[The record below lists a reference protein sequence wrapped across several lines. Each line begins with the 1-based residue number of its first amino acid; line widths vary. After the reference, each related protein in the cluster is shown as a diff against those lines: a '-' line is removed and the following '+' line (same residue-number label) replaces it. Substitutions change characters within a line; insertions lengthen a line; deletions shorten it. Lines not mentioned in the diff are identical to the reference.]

1 MKGLTMGVLI
11 LLTATAGTSSADS
24 LYDQN
29 RVRPLIADHRAYRP
43 GDNLTVVITEIASVS
58 TTAST
63 TADKDETIS
72 GRVSRR
78 NDSIDVGA
86 GLGGDFTG
94 GGKIERTGKMLA
106 HLTVSVLSIEA
117 NGDLRIKGEQEIK
130 VNNERQWISLEG
142 RVRLQDIQA
151 DNTIPSTRV
160 SDAKIK
166 YIGKGLLEQ
175 TQTPNIFTRFL
186 RWLRIL

>member
-1 MKGLTMGVLI
+1 MRWLTISMFIVLAAVT
-11 LLTATAGTSSADS
+11 TANSADS
-24 LYDQN
+24 LYDKN
-29 RVRPLIADHRAYRP
+29 RFRPLIADHRAYRP
-43 GDNLTVVITEIASVS
+43 GDNLTVLITEIASAS

-63 TADKDETIS
+63 TADKEETIS
-72 GRVSRR
+72 GSVNRR

-86 GLGGDFTG
+86 SLGGDFTG
-94 GGKIERTGKMLA
+94 GGKIERTGKLLA

-130 VNNERQWISLEG
+130 VNNERQWLSLEG
-142 RVRLQDIQA
+142 RVRPQDIQA
-151 DNTIPSTRV
+151 DNTISSTRV

-166 YIGKGLLEQ
+166 YLGKGLLEQ
-175 TQTPNIFTRFL
+175 TQTPNIFTRLL